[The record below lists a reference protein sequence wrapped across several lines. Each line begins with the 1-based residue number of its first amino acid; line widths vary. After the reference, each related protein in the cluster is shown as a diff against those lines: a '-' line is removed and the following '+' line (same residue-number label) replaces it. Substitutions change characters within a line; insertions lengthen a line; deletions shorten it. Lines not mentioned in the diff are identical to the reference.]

1 MATSDEHGR
10 GRVRAA
16 AVAPANWTERLSEQG
31 FAYVL
36 LVPTLLLVATMA
48 LWPLIST
55 FEMSLRADALFS
67 AEYVGE
73 FVGIENY
80 VELLTGER
88 NAILGS
94 PFLDFAQ
101 PFGSALTV
109 TLIYVAIAV
118 TLETIIGF
126 GQALVLDQS
135 FRGRR
140 WVRVAILIPWAVPIA
155 IQGLIFWLFFQP
167 GIGVGTDVMQSLGV
181 FSANPLI
188 NTTDTLIIV
197 IVADV
202 WKTSAFMALLILAGL
217 QSVDRSLY
225 DVAKVAGASKIQQF
239 RYITFPLVL
248 PALLVALLFRT
259 IQSMRVYGIIETTGG
274 CSTLPSLTCLVVST
288 FRSGRYATSAA
299 VAFITAGI
307 VALVALVYIVKFAD
321 LEVGA

>member
-1 MATSDEHGR
+1 MATSDERGR
-10 GRVRAA
+10 GRLRSA

-36 LVPTLLLVATMA
+36 LLPTLLLVSTMA
-48 LWPLIST
+48 LWPLVST

-73 FVGIENY
+73 FVGFENY

-94 PFLDFAQ
+94 PFLDFSQ
-101 PFGSALTV
+101 PFQSALTV

-167 GIGVGTDVMQSLGV
+167 GIGVGTDVMRYLGI
-181 FSANPLI
+181 FSENPLI

-307 VALVALVYIVKFAD
+307 VALVAMVYIVKFAD
-321 LEVGA
+321 LEVGT